1 MEALSMDSKTAER
14 LSTLLDLLRDP
25 EVMKKAQSMMEKDR
39 KESQKVKHAVK
50 RYKTVILNTS
60 CTHCGFTFRRLIK
73 LETKGDSFV
82 YNMHGQ
88 VHVVH
93 YKDVL
98 DMMMVY
104 ATTRKCENC
113 GKFIATL
120 SREELER
127 RYLNILNR
135 EEATAKHPPERPR
148 TEKEKSTEL
157 FMDLEDGIIQENQ
170 AVPEFT
176 QEVVEIE
183 REEVTDYG
191 D

>member
-14 LSTLLDLLRDP
+14 LTTLLDLLRNPD
-25 EVMKKAQSMMEKDR
+25 VMKKAQDMMEKEK
-39 KESQKVKHAVK
+39 KESQKVKHTVK

-82 YNMHGQ
+82 YNMYGQ
-88 VHVVH
+88 VHVVY

-135 EEATAKHPPERPR
+135 EEVTAKHPPGKPVQ
-148 TEKEKSTEL
+148 KEKITEL

-183 REEVTDYG
+183 SEEVTDYG